1 MQSGQLKRREIISLI
16 GGAAAW
22 PLAARAQQPAMP
34 VVGLLRNTP
43 SASFEHIVAALSR
56 GLGEAGFVDG
66 HNVLIEQ
73 RWAEGRDDRLPAL
86 LADLIRSKAAVIV
99 ANTQAALAAKAAGTT
114 ISVVF
119 ATGSDPVRDGLV
131 ASFNRPGANF
141 TGVTFISSD
150 LGTKRLE
157 LLRQLVPR
165 TTTIAVLV
173 GPDVPETVAE
183 RADVQKAAQAFGQ
196 QLVVAQAASL
206 GEIAAAFT
214 AFVERGATALFVG
227 TGAFTN
233 SHREAIVALAA
244 HRALPAIYSL
254 REFVSIGGLIGYGSS
269 ITEAYR
275 QAGIYAGR
283 ILKGENPADLPVM
296 QSTKFELVLNL
307 KTAKSL
313 GLQVPERLLALAD
326 EVIE

>member
-1 MQSGQLKRREIISLI
+1 MIGRRELI
-16 GGAAAW
+16 TLLGGAVAW
-22 PLAARAQQPAMP
+22 PLAARAQQADMLP

-66 HNVLIEQ
+66 RNVVIEQ

-86 LADLIRSKAAVIV
+86 LADLIGRKAAVIV
-99 ANTQAALAAKAAGTT
+99 ANNQGALAAKAAGTT
-114 ISVVF
+114 TPVVF

-157 LLRQLVPR
+157 LLRQLVPK
-165 TTTIAVLV
+165 TTTIAMLV

-196 QLVVAQAASL
+196 QLVVAQATGL

-214 AFVERGATALFVG
+214 AFVEPGALFVG

-244 HRALPAIYSL
+244 HRALPAIYPL

-269 ITEAYR
+269 ITDAYR

-283 ILKGENPADLPVM
+283 ILKGEKPADLPVM
-296 QSTKFELVLNL
+296 QSSKFELVLNL

-313 GLQVPERLLALAD
+313 GLQVPDRLLALAD
-326 EVIE
+326 EMIE

>member
-1 MQSGQLKRREIISLI
+1 MKRREFITLL

-22 PLAARAQQPAMP
+22 PLTARAQQQGMP
-34 VVGLLRNTP
+34 VVGFLRNTP
-43 SASFEHIVAALSR
+43 SASFEHVVAALSR
-56 GLGEAGFVDG
+56 GLREAGFVDG

-86 LADLIRSKAAVIV
+86 LADLISSKAAVIV
-99 ANTQAALAAKAAGTT
+99 ANTQGALAAKAAGTT
-114 ISVVF
+114 IPVVF

-165 TTTIAVLV
+165 MTTIAVLV

-214 AFVERGATALFVG
+214 AFVERGAAALFVG

-283 ILKGENPADLPVM
+283 ILKGENPANLPVM
-296 QSTKFELVLNL
+296 QSSRFELVLNL

-313 GLQVPERLLALAD
+313 SLQVPERLLALAD

>member
-1 MQSGQLKRREIISLI
+1 MRRREFITLL

-22 PLAARAQQPAMP
+22 PMPARAQQQPGPP

-43 SASFEHIVAALSR
+43 SESFEHIVAALRR
-56 GLGEAGFVDG
+56 GLSEAGFVDG
-66 HNVLIEQ
+66 HNVAIEQ
-73 RWAEGRDDRLPAL
+73 RWAEGHDDRLPAL
-86 LADLIRSKAAVIV
+86 LADLVGRRAAVIV
-99 ANTQAALAAKAAGTT
+99 ANNAGALAAKAAATT
-114 ISVVF
+114 VPVVF

-131 ASFNRPGANF
+131 ASLNRPGANF

-157 LLRQLVPR
+157 LLRQLVSR
-165 TTTIAVLV
+165 TTTMAMLI
-173 GPDVPETVAE
+173 GPDVPETIAE
-183 RADVQKAAQAFGQ
+183 RADVQKAAQALGQ
-196 QLVVAQAASL
+196 QVVVAQATSL

-214 AFVERGATALFVG
+214 AFVERGAGSLFVG

-254 REFVSIGGLIGYGSS
+254 REFASIGGLISYGTS
-269 ITEAYR
+269 ITDAYH
-275 QAGIYAGR
+275 QAGIYVGR
-283 ILKGENPADLPVM
+283 ILKGERPADLPVM

-307 KTAKSL
+307 RTAKTL
-313 GLQVPERLLALAD
+313 GLEISPSLLALAD

>member
-1 MQSGQLKRREIISLI
+1 MLNKRRREFITLL

-22 PLAARAQQPAMP
+22 PLAARAQQAGMP
-34 VVGLLRNTP
+34 VVGFLRNTP
-43 SASFEHIVAALSR
+43 SASFEHVVTALSR
-56 GLGEAGFVDG
+56 GLREAGFVDG

-86 LADLIRSKAAVIV
+86 LADLISSKAAVIV
-99 ANTQAALAAKAAGTT
+99 ANTQGALAAKAAGTT
-114 ISVVF
+114 IPVVF

-165 TTTIAVLV
+165 MTTIAVLV

-214 AFVERGATALFVG
+214 AFVERGAAALFVG

-283 ILKGENPADLPVM
+283 ILKGESPANLPVM
-296 QSTKFELVLNL
+296 QSSRFELVLNL

-313 GLQVPERLLALAD
+313 SLQVPERLLALAD

>member
-1 MQSGQLKRREIISLI
+1 MIRRRQFITLI
-16 GGAAAW
+16 AGAAAW
-22 PLAARAQQPAMP
+22 PVAARAQQEPGVP
-34 VVGLLRNTP
+34 LVGLLRNTP
-43 SASFEHIVAALSR
+43 SASFEHIVAALRR
-56 GLGEAGFVDG
+56 GLSEAGFVDAR
-66 HNVLIEQ
+66 NVAIEQ
-73 RWAEGRDDRLPAL
+73 RWAEGDNDKLPAL
-86 LADLIRSKAAVIV
+86 LADLVGRRAAVIV
-99 ANTQAALAAKAAGTT
+99 ANTAGALAAKAAATT
-114 ISVVF
+114 VPVVF

-131 ASFNRPGANF
+131 ASLNRPGANF

-165 TTTIAVLV
+165 TTTMGMLI
-173 GPDVPETVAE
+173 GPDVPETIAE
-183 RADVQKAAQAFGQ
+183 RADVQKAAQALGQ
-196 QLVVAQAASL
+196 QVVVAQATSL

-214 AFVERGATALFVG
+214 AFVERGAGSLFVG

-254 REFVSIGGLIGYGSS
+254 REFASIGGLISYGTS
-269 ITEAYR
+269 ITDAYH
-275 QAGIYAGR
+275 QAGIYVGR
-283 ILKGENPADLPVM
+283 ILKGERPADLPVM

-307 KTAKSL
+307 RTAKAL
-313 GLQVPERLLALAD
+313 GLHVPDKLLALAD

>member
-1 MQSGQLKRREIISLI
+1 MIGRRELI
-16 GGAAAW
+16 TLLGGAVAW
-22 PLAARAQQPAMP
+22 PLAARAQQADMLP

-66 HNVLIEQ
+66 RNVVIEQ

-86 LADLIRSKAAVIV
+86 LADLIGRKAAVIV
-99 ANTQAALAAKAAGTT
+99 ANTQGALAAKAAGTT
-114 ISVVF
+114 TPVVF

-157 LLRQLVPR
+157 LLRQLVPK
-165 TTTIAVLV
+165 TTTIAMLV

-196 QLVVAQAASL
+196 QLVVAQATGL

-214 AFVERGATALFVG
+214 AFVEPGALFVG

-244 HRALPAIYSL
+244 HRALPAIYPL

-269 ITEAYR
+269 ITDAYR

-283 ILKGENPADLPVM
+283 ILKGEKPADLPVM
-296 QSTKFELVLNL
+296 QSSKFELVLNL

-313 GLQVPERLLALAD
+313 GLQVPDRLLALAD
-326 EVIE
+326 EMIE

>member
-1 MQSGQLKRREIISLI
+1 MSSRRQFITLI

-22 PLAARAQQPAMP
+22 PVAARAQQEPGVP
-34 VVGLLRNTP
+34 LVGLLRNTP
-43 SASFEHIVAALSR
+43 SASFEHIVAALRR
-56 GLGEAGFVDG
+56 GLSEAGFVDAR
-66 HNVLIEQ
+66 NVAIEQ
-73 RWAEGRDDRLPAL
+73 RWAEGDDDKLPAL
-86 LADLIRSKAAVIV
+86 LADLVGRRVAVIV
-99 ANTQAALAAKAAGTT
+99 ANTAGALATKAAATT
-114 ISVVF
+114 VPVVF

-131 ASFNRPGANF
+131 ASLNRPGANF

-157 LLRQLVPR
+157 LLRQLVSR
-165 TTTIAVLV
+165 TTTMAMLI
-173 GPDVPETVAE
+173 GPDLPETIAE
-183 RADVQKAAQAFGQ
+183 RADVQKAAQALGQ
-196 QLVVAQAASL
+196 QVVVAQATSL

-214 AFVERGATALFVG
+214 AFVERGAGSLFVG

-254 REFVSIGGLIGYGSS
+254 REFASIGGLISYGTS
-269 ITEAYR
+269 ITDAYH
-275 QAGIYAGR
+275 QAGIYVGR
-283 ILKGENPADLPVM
+283 ILKGERPADLPVM

-307 KTAKSL
+307 RTAKAL
-313 GLQVPERLLALAD
+313 GLQIPDKLLALAD

>member
-1 MQSGQLKRREIISLI
+1 MRRREFITLL
-16 GGAAAW
+16 GGTAAW
-22 PLAARAQQPAMP
+22 SYAARAQQADMLP

-66 HNVLIEQ
+66 RNVVIEQ

-86 LADLIRSKAAVIV
+86 LADLIGRKAAVIV
-99 ANTQAALAAKAAGTT
+99 ANTQGALAAKAAGTT
-114 ISVVF
+114 TPVVF

-157 LLRQLVPR
+157 LLHQLVPK
-165 TTTIAVLV
+165 TTTIAMLV

-196 QLVVAQAASL
+196 QLVVAQATGL

-214 AFVERGATALFVG
+214 AFVDRGAGALFVG

-269 ITEAYR
+269 ITDAYR

-283 ILKGENPADLPVM
+283 ILKGEKPADLPVM
-296 QSTKFELVLNL
+296 QSSKFELVLNL

-313 GLQVPERLLALAD
+313 GLQVPDRLLALAD
-326 EVIE
+326 EMIE

>member
-1 MQSGQLKRREIISLI
+1 MSSRRQFITLI

-22 PLAARAQQPAMP
+22 PVAARAQQEPGVP
-34 VVGLLRNTP
+34 LVGLLRNTP
-43 SASFEHIVAALSR
+43 SASFEHIVAALRR
-56 GLGEAGFVDG
+56 GLSEAGFVDAR
-66 HNVLIEQ
+66 NVAIEQ
-73 RWAEGRDDRLPAL
+73 RWAEGDDDKLPAL
-86 LADLIRSKAAVIV
+86 LADLVGRRVAVIV
-99 ANTQAALAAKAAGTT
+99 ANTAGALAAKAAATT
-114 ISVVF
+114 VPVVF

-131 ASFNRPGANF
+131 ASLNRPGANF

-157 LLRQLVPR
+157 LLRQLVSR
-165 TTTIAVLV
+165 TTTMAMLI
-173 GPDVPETVAE
+173 GPDVPETIAE
-183 RADVQKAAQAFGQ
+183 RADVQKAAQALGQ
-196 QLVVAQAASL
+196 QVVVAQATSL

-214 AFVERGATALFVG
+214 AFVERGAGSLFVG

-254 REFVSIGGLIGYGSS
+254 REFASIGGLISYGTS
-269 ITEAYR
+269 ITDAYH
-275 QAGIYAGR
+275 QAGIYVGR
-283 ILKGENPADLPVM
+283 ILKGERPADLPVM

-307 KTAKSL
+307 RTAKAL
-313 GLQVPERLLALAD
+313 GLHVPDKLLAIAD